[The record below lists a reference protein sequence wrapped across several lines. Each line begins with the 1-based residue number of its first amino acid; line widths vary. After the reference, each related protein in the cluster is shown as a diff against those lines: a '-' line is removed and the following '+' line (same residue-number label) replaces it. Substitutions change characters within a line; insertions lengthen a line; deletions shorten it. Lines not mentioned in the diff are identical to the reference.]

1 MEEDAA
7 DGLRSVTDSI
17 LTDTEPDGAENDP
30 YGRIGYPRPRH
41 RTPVHARDPAIG
53 SVLTRSEERVQRRR
67 AVALLARRKGFQSSP
82 APKSG
87 CNDGIAVL
95 VSPRGKS
102 FNPHPLRRAGATSA
116 SRNKRTP
123 VAKFQSSPAPK
134 SGCNVS
140 VGEGEA
146 AEFVWFQS
154 SPAPKSG
161 CNLWAA
167 RYNKYNRR
175 FNPHPL
181 RRAGATR

>member
-87 CNDGIAVL
+87 CNRSPPNTWGARWD
-95 VSPRGKS
+95 VSILTRS
-102 FNPHPLRRAGATSA
+102 EERVQRWDRRTC
-116 SRNKRTP
+116 
-123 VAKFQSSPAPK
+123 QPA
-134 SGCNVS
+134 
-140 VGEGEA
+140 
-146 AEFVWFQS
+146 W
-154 SPAPKSG
+154 
-161 CNLWAA
+161 
-167 RYNKYNRR
+167 
-175 FNPHPL
+175 
-181 RRAGATR
+181 